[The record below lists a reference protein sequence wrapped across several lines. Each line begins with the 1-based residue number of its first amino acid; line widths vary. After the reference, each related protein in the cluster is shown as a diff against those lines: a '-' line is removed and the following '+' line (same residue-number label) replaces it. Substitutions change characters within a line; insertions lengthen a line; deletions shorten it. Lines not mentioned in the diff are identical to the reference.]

1 MKTVTISLSSID
13 RVKALVNEVSHYD
26 CDFDLVSGRYVIDAK
41 SMMGVFSLDLSK
53 PIELRIYSDEAAE
66 AVLPALEP
74 FIVP

>member
-74 FIVP
+74 FIVS

>member
-41 SMMGVFSLDLSK
+41 SMMGVFSLDRSK

-74 FIVP
+74 FIVS